1 MAPEKE
7 RSRSKGAR
15 RDLDPGLK
23 RTTKGASADGGQTLK
38 SKARGTAEAA
48 AGATTAR
55 APRKF
60 TVLLIAEPEGGYSVE
75 VPELPGCFTE
85 GDTLEEAMA
94 NAREAIDC
102 YLGPE
107 DMPPS
112 REILVWQVEA

>member
-1 MAPEKE
+1 VAPEKDKS
-7 RSRSKGAR
+7 RSRAAR
-15 RDLDPGLK
+15 RDPDPGLK
-23 RTTKGASADGGQTLK
+23 GTTKGAMK
-38 SKARGTAEAA
+38 SKTRGLAESA
-48 AGATTAR
+48 AGAATAR

-94 NAREAIDC
+94 NAKEAIDC